1 MSTPNYRPI
10 ACGFYDQL
18 EALATRAQPVRVV
31 WTDLD
36 GTPNETSAR
45 LADLFSDAD
54 GEWLRLSDGTTVRLD
69 RLVSVGE

>member
-1 MSTPNYRPI
+1 MSSPTYRPVT
-10 ACGFYDQL
+10 CTLYDRL
-18 EALATRAQPVRVV
+18 EVLATRAQPVRVV

-36 GTPNETSAR
+36 GTSRENDAR
-45 LADLFSDAD
+45 LDDLFSDAD